1 MATIIFAYWWVVNLI
16 IDREGEKFVS
26 YFRMRLEW
34 LEWCL
39 ALNKFFNDPLLM
51 LIVFG
56 TVAAVVVLVHG
67 LVVSKKV
74 EA

>member
-1 MATIIFAYWWVVNLI
+1 MATIIFAYWWIVNLI

-34 LEWCL
+34 LEWYQ

-67 LVVSKKV
+67 LIVSKKV